1 MCLVKGLFLAYP
13 LQSLSFQTLFDAV
26 ADAMLLIS
34 DSGKITEA
42 NSAALSLLG
51 YSAQEMIGLKVEA
64 LVPKHYQTQHRKN
77 RTNFIQNPEK
87 RPMGS
92 GNELS
97 VLTKSGQEL
106 EVDIGLSPINYQ
118 EKPYTLV
125 TFYTV
130 AKRKSIEQALRI
142 SEERLRLAKK
152 AAGLIAFDFDL
163 DADAQL
169 KMRDEND
176 QLLTHWGIDPDKTE
190 QSHAGKNQTE
200 QSDSVVAFVIHPEDR
215 LLRESAIHQ
224 AINPAGNG
232 EFNIE
237 YRIINRFNGD
247 LRWISA
253 IGRAHFL
260 GGSAT
265 RLLGVTRDITE
276 QKMLE
281 KKLQEQHA
289 ETETLFAK
297 EVATQTASAIAHE
310 INQPLTAISAY
321 SEVAL
326 HALKQKV
333 IDSASLKRALE
344 GCVTQAQRAGSSLHE
359 LLSFLHKGDMI
370 REQLDINHAVKEA
383 LVIAKSYGYSDFAP
397 VLQLES
403 NTKPVLGN
411 KTQVLKILVNLLRNA
426 VEAMREAEIASS
438 EISITVRTNANINM
452 AHVTVQDVG
461 PGLSDEIA
469 KHIFEPFFTTK
480 AKGIGMGLAISRTL
494 AEANGGQLW
503 LDPDVRVGAT
513 FHFTLPF
520 AS

>member
-1 MCLVKGLFLAYP
+1 MCLVKGLFLADP

-34 DSGKITEA
+34 DTGKVTEA
-42 NSAALSLLG
+42 NTAALSLLG
-51 YSAQEMIGLKVEA
+51 YTAQEIIGLKVEV
-64 LVPKHYQTQHRKN
+64 LVPKRYKAQHLRH
-77 RTNFIQNPEK
+77 RTKFIQNPEK

-92 GNELS
+92 GNELA
-97 VLTKSGQEL
+97 VLTKEGKEL
-106 EVDIGLSPINYQ
+106 EVDIGLSPISYQ
-118 EKPYTLV
+118 EKSYTLV

-130 AKRKSIEQALRI
+130 AKRKSVEQALRI
-142 SEERLRLAKK
+142 SEESLRLAKK
-152 AAGLIAFDFDL
+152 AAGLVTFDFD
-163 DADAQL
+163 ADL
-169 KMRDEND
+169 KMRDANE
-176 QLLTHWGIDPDKTE
+176 QLIAYWGTEPSNTE
-190 QSHAGKNQTE
+190 QKSEKNDNT
-200 QSDSVVAFVIHPEDR
+200 ATPTIHPED
-215 LLRESAIHQ
+215 SAIRAS
-224 AINPAGNG
+224 AIRHATDPAGNG
-232 EFNIE
+232 ELKVE
-237 YRIINRFNGD
+237 YRIINPATSD

-253 IGRAHFL
+253 TGRAHFRD
-260 GGSAT
+260 GHAT
-265 RLLGVTRDITE
+265 RLLGVVRDITE
-276 QKMLE
+276 QKVLE
-281 KKLQEQHA
+281 KKLQDQHA

-344 GCVTQAQRAGSSLHE
+344 GCVAQAQRAGSSLHE
-359 LLSFLHKGDMI
+359 LLSFLHKGEMI
-370 REQLDINHAVKEA
+370 REQLDINNVVKEA
-383 LVIAKSYGYSDFAP
+383 LLVAKSYGYSDFQP
-397 VLQLES
+397 VLQLE
-403 NTKPVLGN
+403 NNIRLVLGN

-461 PGLSDEIA
+461 PGLNHEVA

-503 LDPDVRVGAT
+503 LDPDIRVGAT

-520 AS
+520 SS

>member
-13 LQSLSFQTLFDAV
+13 LQNLSLQTLFDAV

-34 DSGKITEA
+34 DAGIITEA
-42 NSAALSLLG
+42 NAAAISLLG
-51 YSAQEMIGLKVEA
+51 YTTQEIIGLKVET
-64 LVPKHYQTQHRKN
+64 LVPKRYQAQHLRY
-77 RTNFIQNPEK
+77 RTKFTQNPEK

-97 VLTKSGQEL
+97 VLTKDGKEL
-106 EVDIGLSPINYQ
+106 EVDIGLSPITHQ
-118 EKPYTLV
+118 EKPYILV
-125 TFYTV
+125 TFYMV
-130 AKRKSIEQALRI
+130 AKRKSVEQALRI
-142 SEERLRLAKK
+142 SEESLRLAKK
-152 AAGLIAFDFDL
+152 AAGLVAFDFDAVL
-163 DADAQL
+163 Q
-169 KMRDEND
+169 MRDANE
-176 QLLTHWGIDPDKTE
+176 QLLAYWGAEPDNTE
-190 QSHAGKNQTE
+190 QASEKNNSTG
-200 QSDSVVAFVIHPEDR
+200 VPVIHPEDR
-215 LLRESAIHQ
+215 AIRASAIRH
-224 AINPAGNG
+224 ATDPAGNG
-232 EFNIE
+232 ELKVE
-237 YRIINRFNGD
+237 YRIINTSTGD
-247 LRWISA
+247 LRWVSA
-253 IGRAHFL
+253 TGRAHFRD
-260 GGSAT
+260 GRAT
-265 RLLGVTRDITE
+265 RLLGVVRDITE
-276 QKMLE
+276 QKVLE
-281 KKLQEQHA
+281 KKLQDQHA

-344 GCVTQAQRAGSSLHE
+344 GCVAQAQRAGSSLHE
-359 LLSFLHKGDMI
+359 LLSFLHKGEML
-370 REQLDINHAVKEA
+370 REQLDINNVIKEA
-383 LVIAKSYGYSDFAP
+383 LVVAKSYGYSDFHP
-397 VLQLES
+397 VLQLENNIS
-403 NTKPVLGN
+403 PVLGN

-461 PGLSDEIA
+461 PGLNHEVA

-503 LDPDVRVGAT
+503 LDPDIKVGAT

-520 AS
+520 SS

>member
-1 MCLVKGLFLAYP
+1 MRLVKGLFLADP

-34 DSGKITEA
+34 DTGKVTEA
-42 NSAALSLLG
+42 NTAALSLLG
-51 YSAQEMIGLKVEA
+51 YTAQEIIGLKVEV
-64 LVPKHYQTQHRKN
+64 LVPKRYKAQHLRH
-77 RTNFIQNPEK
+77 RTKFIQNPEK

-92 GNELS
+92 GNELA
-97 VLTKSGQEL
+97 VLTKEGKEL
-106 EVDIGLSPINYQ
+106 EVDIGLSPISYQ
-118 EKPYTLV
+118 EKSYTLV

-130 AKRKSIEQALRI
+130 AKRKSVEQALRI
-142 SEERLRLAKK
+142 SEESLRLAKK
-152 AAGLIAFDFDL
+152 AAGLVTFDFD
-163 DADAQL
+163 ADL
-169 KMRDEND
+169 KMRDANE
-176 QLLTHWGIDPDKTE
+176 QLIAYWGTEPSNTE
-190 QSHAGKNQTE
+190 QKSEKNDNT
-200 QSDSVVAFVIHPEDR
+200 ATPTIHPED
-215 LLRESAIHQ
+215 SAIRAS
-224 AINPAGNG
+224 AIRHATDPAGNG
-232 EFNIE
+232 ELKVE
-237 YRIINRFNGD
+237 YRIINPATSD

-253 IGRAHFL
+253 TGRAHFRD
-260 GGSAT
+260 GHAT
-265 RLLGVTRDITE
+265 RLLGVVRDITE
-276 QKMLE
+276 QKVLE
-281 KKLQEQHA
+281 KKLQDQHA

-344 GCVTQAQRAGSSLHE
+344 GCVAQAQRAGSSLHE
-359 LLSFLHKGDMI
+359 LLSFLHKGEMT
-370 REQLDINHAVKEA
+370 REQLDINNVVKEA
-383 LVIAKSYGYSDFAP
+383 LVVAKSYGYSDFHP
-397 VLQLES
+397 VLQLE
-403 NTKPVLGN
+403 NNIRLVLGN

-426 VEAMREAEIASS
+426 VEAMREAEIVSS

-461 PGLSDEIA
+461 PGLNHEVA

-480 AKGIGMGLAISRTL
+480 SKGIGMGLAISRSL

-503 LDPDVRVGAT
+503 LDPDFKLGAT

-520 AS
+520 SP

>member
-34 DSGKITEA
+34 DTGKVTEA
-42 NSAALSLLG
+42 NTAALSLLG
-51 YSAQEMIGLKVEA
+51 YTAQEIIGLPVEA
-64 LVPKHYQTQHRKN
+64 LVPRRYQAQHIKH
-77 RTNFIQNPEK
+77 RTKFAKNPEK

-92 GNELS
+92 GNELA
-97 VLTKSGQEL
+97 VLTKEGKEL
-106 EVDIGLSPINYQ
+106 EVDIGLSPISYQ

-130 AKRKSIEQALRI
+130 AKRKSVEQALRI
-142 SEERLRLAKK
+142 SEESLRLAKK
-152 AAGLIAFDFDL
+152 AAGLVVFDFD
-163 DADAQL
+163 ADL
-169 KMRDEND
+169 KMRDANK
-176 QLLTHWGIDPDKTE
+176 QLLTYWGAEPD
-190 QSHAGKNQTE
+190 QTE
-200 QSDSVVAFVIHPEDR
+200 QNTEKNSSTVLPQIHPDD
-215 LLRESAIHQ
+215 SAIRASALRH
-224 AINPAGNG
+224 ATDPLGNG
-232 EFNIE
+232 ELKVE
-237 YRIINRFNGD
+237 YRIINPTTGD

-253 IGRAHFL
+253 TGRAHFRD
-260 GGSAT
+260 GRAT
-265 RLLGVTRDITE
+265 RLLGVVRDITE
-276 QKMLE
+276 QKIIE
-281 KKLQEQHA
+281 KKLQDQHA

-344 GCVTQAQRAGSSLHE
+344 GCVAQAQRAGSSLHE
-359 LLSFLHKGDMI
+359 LLSFLHKGEMT
-370 REQLDINHAVKEA
+370 REQLDINNVVKEA
-383 LVIAKSYGYSDFAP
+383 LVVAKSYGYSDFHP
-397 VLQLES
+397 VLQLE
-403 NTKPVLGN
+403 NNIRLVLGN

-426 VEAMREAEIASS
+426 VEAMREAEIAPS

-452 AHVTVQDVG
+452 AHVSVQDVG
-461 PGLSDEIA
+461 PGLNHEVA

-480 AKGIGMGLAISRTL
+480 SKGIGMGLAISRSL

-503 LDPDVRVGAT
+503 LDPDFKLGAT

-520 AS
+520 SP

>member
-1 MCLVKGLFLAYP
+1 MAYP

-34 DSGKITEA
+34 DTGKITEA
-42 NSAALSLLG
+42 NTAALTLLG
-51 YSAQEMIGLKVEA
+51 YSAQEMIDLKVEA
-64 LVPKHYQTQHRKN
+64 LVPKRHQTQHRKN
-77 RTNFIQNPEK
+77 RTIFIQNPEK

-106 EVDIGLSPINYQ
+106 EVDIGLSPIHYQ
-118 EKPYTLV
+118 EKRYTLV

-130 AKRKSIEQALRI
+130 AKRKSVEQALRI

-169 KMRDEND
+169 KMRDENE
-176 QLLTHWGIDPDKTE
+176 QLLAYWGLDPDKT
-190 QSHAGKNQTE
+190 KRNTE
-200 QSDSVVAFVIHPEDR
+200 YNTKDNDGNVAFVLHPEDR
-215 LLRESAIHQ
+215 MIRESALRM
-224 AINPAGNG
+224 ATNPSGNG
-232 EFNIE
+232 ELNVE
-237 YRIINRFNGD
+237 YRVVNHLNGD
-247 LRWISA
+247 LRWVSA
-253 IGRAHFL
+253 IGRTHFQN
-260 GGSAT
+260 GRAT
-265 RLLGVTRDITE
+265 RLLGVVRDITE
-276 QKMLE
+276 QKILE
-281 KKLQEQHA
+281 KKLQDQHA

-344 GCVTQAQRAGSSLHE
+344 GCVAQAQRAGSSLHE

-370 REQLDINHAVKEA
+370 REQLDINHTVKEA
-383 LVIAKSYGYSDFAP
+383 LIIAKSYGYSDFSP
-397 VLQLES
+397 VLQLE
-403 NTKPVLGN
+403 NNIKPVLGN

-452 AHVTVQDVG
+452 AHVTVQDIG

>member
-34 DSGKITEA
+34 DAGKVTEA
-42 NSAALSLLG
+42 NAAALSLLG
-51 YSAQEMIGLKVEA
+51 YTAQEIIGLPVEA
-64 LVPKHYQTQHRKN
+64 LIPQRYQAQHIKHRIK
-77 RTNFIQNPEK
+77 FAQNPEK

-97 VLTKSGQEL
+97 VLTKQGKEL
-106 EVDIGLSPINYQ
+106 EVDIGLSPISHQ
-118 EKPYTLV
+118 EKPYTLI

-130 AKRKSIEQALRI
+130 AKRKSVEQALRI
-142 SEERLRLAKK
+142 SEESLRLAKK
-152 AAGLIAFDFDL
+152 AAGLVAFDFD
-163 DADAQL
+163 ADL
-169 KMRDEND
+169 KMRDANE
-176 QLLTHWGIDPDKTE
+176 QLLAYWGAEPDHTE
-190 QSHAGKNQTE
+190 KNNST
-200 QSDSVVAFVIHPEDR
+200 VLPMIHPDD
-215 LLRESAIHQ
+215 SAIRAS
-224 AINPAGNG
+224 AIRHATDPLGNG
-232 EFNIE
+232 ELKVE
-237 YRIINRFNGD
+237 YRIINQATGD

-253 IGRAHFL
+253 IGRAHFRD
-260 GGSAT
+260 GRAT
-265 RLLGVTRDITE
+265 RLLGVVRDITE
-276 QKMLE
+276 QKVIE
-281 KKLQEQHA
+281 KKLQDQHA

-344 GCVTQAQRAGSSLHE
+344 GCVAQAQRAGSSLHE
-359 LLSFLHKGDMI
+359 LLSFLHKGEMT
-370 REQLDINHAVKEA
+370 REQLDINSVVKEA
-383 LVIAKSYGYSDFAP
+383 FLVAKSYGYSDFHP
-397 VLQLES
+397 VLQLE
-403 NTKPVLGN
+403 NNIRPVLGN

-438 EISITVRTNANINM
+438 EISVTVRTNANINM

-461 PGLSDEIA
+461 PGLNHEVA

-480 AKGIGMGLAISRTL
+480 PKGIGMGLAISRTL

-503 LDPDVRVGAT
+503 LDPDVKVGAT

-520 AS
+520 SP

>member
-1 MCLVKGLFLAYP
+1 MRLVKGLFLADP

-34 DSGKITEA
+34 DTGKVTEA
-42 NSAALSLLG
+42 NTAALSLLG
-51 YSAQEMIGLKVEA
+51 YTAQEIIGLKVEV
-64 LVPKHYQTQHRKN
+64 LVPKRYKAQHLRH
-77 RTNFIQNPEK
+77 RTKFIQNPEK

-92 GNELS
+92 GNELA
-97 VLTKSGQEL
+97 VLTKEGKEL
-106 EVDIGLSPINYQ
+106 EVDIGLSPISYQ
-118 EKPYTLV
+118 EKSYTLV

-130 AKRKSIEQALRI
+130 AKRKSVEQALRI
-142 SEERLRLAKK
+142 SEESLRLAKK
-152 AAGLIAFDFDL
+152 AAGLVTFDFD
-163 DADAQL
+163 ADL
-169 KMRDEND
+169 KMRDANE
-176 QLLTHWGIDPDKTE
+176 QLIAYWGTEPSNTE
-190 QSHAGKNQTE
+190 QKSEKNDNT
-200 QSDSVVAFVIHPEDR
+200 ATPTIHPED
-215 LLRESAIHQ
+215 SAIRAS
-224 AINPAGNG
+224 AIRHATDPAGNG
-232 EFNIE
+232 EFKVE
-237 YRIINRFNGD
+237 YRIINPATSD

-253 IGRAHFL
+253 TGRAHFRD
-260 GGSAT
+260 GHAT
-265 RLLGVTRDITE
+265 RLLGVVRDITE
-276 QKMLE
+276 QKVLE
-281 KKLQEQHA
+281 KKLQDQHA

-344 GCVTQAQRAGSSLHE
+344 GCVAQAQRAGSSLHE
-359 LLSFLHKGDMI
+359 LLSFLHKGEMI
-370 REQLDINHAVKEA
+370 REQLDINNVVKEA
-383 LVIAKSYGYSDFAP
+383 LVVAKSYGYSDFHP
-397 VLQLES
+397 VLQLE
-403 NTKPVLGN
+403 NNIRLVLGN

-426 VEAMREAEIASS
+426 VEAMREAGIASS

-461 PGLSDEIA
+461 PGLNHEVA

-503 LDPDVRVGAT
+503 LDPDIRVGAT

-520 AS
+520 SS

>member
-1 MCLVKGLFLAYP
+1 MRLVKGLFLADP

-34 DSGKITEA
+34 DTGKVTEA
-42 NSAALSLLG
+42 NTAALSLLG
-51 YSAQEMIGLKVEA
+51 YTAQEIIGLKVEV
-64 LVPKHYQTQHRKN
+64 LVPKRYKAQHLRH
-77 RTNFIQNPEK
+77 RTKFIQNPEK

-92 GNELS
+92 GNELA
-97 VLTKSGQEL
+97 VLTKEGKEL

-130 AKRKSIEQALRI
+130 AKRKSVEQALRI
-142 SEERLRLAKK
+142 SEESLRLAKK
-152 AAGLIAFDFDL
+152 AAGLVAFDFD
-163 DADAQL
+163 ADL
-169 KMRDEND
+169 KMRDANE
-176 QLLTHWGIDPDKTE
+176 QLIAYWGTEPSNTE
-190 QSHAGKNQTE
+190 QKSEKNNNT
-200 QSDSVVAFVIHPEDR
+200 ATPTIHPED
-215 LLRESAIHQ
+215 SAIRAS
-224 AINPAGNG
+224 AILHAIDPTGNG
-232 EFNIE
+232 EFKAE
-237 YRIINRFNGD
+237 YRIINPTTGD

-253 IGRAHFL
+253 TGRAHFRD
-260 GGSAT
+260 GHAT
-265 RLLGVTRDITE
+265 RLLGVVRDITE
-276 QKMLE
+276 QKVLE
-281 KKLQEQHA
+281 KKLQDQHA

-344 GCVTQAQRAGSSLHE
+344 GCVAQAQRAGSSLHE
-359 LLSFLHKGDMI
+359 LLSFLHKGEMI
-370 REQLDINHAVKEA
+370 REQLDINNVVKEA
-383 LVIAKSYGYSDFAP
+383 LLVAKSYGYSDFQP
-397 VLQLES
+397 VLQLE
-403 NTKPVLGN
+403 NNIRLVLGN

-461 PGLSDEIA
+461 PGLNHEVA

-520 AS
+520 SS

>member
-1 MCLVKGLFLAYP
+1 MRLVKGLFLADP

-34 DSGKITEA
+34 DTGKVTEA
-42 NSAALSLLG
+42 NTAALSLLG
-51 YSAQEMIGLKVEA
+51 YTAQEIIGLKVEV
-64 LVPKHYQTQHRKN
+64 LVPKRYKAQHLRH
-77 RTNFIQNPEK
+77 RTKFIQNPEK

-92 GNELS
+92 GNELA
-97 VLTKSGQEL
+97 VLTKEGKEL

-118 EKPYTLV
+118 EKSYTLV

-130 AKRKSIEQALRI
+130 AKRKSVEQALRI
-142 SEERLRLAKK
+142 SEESLRLAKK
-152 AAGLIAFDFDL
+152 AAGLVTFDFD
-163 DADAQL
+163 ADL
-169 KMRDEND
+169 KMRDANE
-176 QLLTHWGIDPDKTE
+176 QLIAYWGTEPSNTE
-190 QSHAGKNQTE
+190 QKSEKNDNT
-200 QSDSVVAFVIHPEDR
+200 ATPTIHPED
-215 LLRESAIHQ
+215 SAIRAS
-224 AINPAGNG
+224 AIRHATDPAGNG
-232 EFNIE
+232 EFKVE
-237 YRIINRFNGD
+237 YRIINPATSD

-253 IGRAHFL
+253 AGRAHFRD
-260 GGSAT
+260 GHAT
-265 RLLGVTRDITE
+265 RLLGVVRDITE
-276 QKMLE
+276 QKVLE
-281 KKLQEQHA
+281 KKLQDQHA

-344 GCVTQAQRAGSSLHE
+344 GCVAQAQRAGSSLHE
-359 LLSFLHKGDMI
+359 LLSFLHKGEMI
-370 REQLDINHAVKEA
+370 REQLDINNVVKEA
-383 LVIAKSYGYSDFAP
+383 LVVAKSYGYSDFHP
-397 VLQLES
+397 VLQLE
-403 NTKPVLGN
+403 NNIRLVLGN

-426 VEAMREAEIASS
+426 VEAMREAGIASS

-461 PGLSDEIA
+461 PGLNHEVA

-503 LDPDVRVGAT
+503 LDPDIRVGAT

-520 AS
+520 SS

>member
-1 MCLVKGLFLAYP
+1 MAYP

-34 DSGKITEA
+34 DTGKIAEA
-42 NSAALSLLG
+42 NAAALTLLG

-64 LVPKHYQTQHRKN
+64 LVPKRYQTQHRKN

-130 AKRKSIEQALRI
+130 TKRKSIEQALRI

-152 AAGLIAFDFDL
+152 AAGLVAFDFDF
-163 DADAQL
+163 DANAQL
-169 KMRDEND
+169 KMHDENE
-176 QLLTHWGIDPDKTE
+176 QLLAYWGVNPDKIEQNTE
-190 QSHAGKNQTE
+190 SNAEECVSNAAL
-200 QSDSVVAFVIHPEDR
+200 VLHPEDR
-215 LLRESAIHQ
+215 TIRESAIRL
-224 AINPAGNG
+224 AADPASNG
-232 EFNIE
+232 EFNVE
-237 YRIINRFNGD
+237 YRIINSLNGD
-247 LRWISA
+247 LRWVSA
-253 IGRAHFL
+253 IGRTHFQN
-260 GGSAT
+260 GRAT
-265 RLLGVTRDITE
+265 RLLGVVRDITE

-321 SEVAL
+321 REVAL

-403 NTKPVLGN
+403 NIKPVLGN

>member
-1 MCLVKGLFLAYP
+1 LAYP

-34 DSGKITEA
+34 NTGRVVEA
-42 NSAALSLLG
+42 NAAALSLLG
-51 YSAQEMIGLKVEA
+51 YTAQEILDLKVET
-64 LVPKHYQTQHRKN
+64 LVPKRYQAQHIKYRKK
-77 RTNFIQNPEK
+77 FAQNPEK
-87 RPMGS
+87 RPMGT

-97 VLTKSGQEL
+97 VLTKDGNEL
-106 EVDIGLSPINYQ
+106 EVDIGLSPINHQ

-130 AKRKSIEQALRI
+130 TKRKSVEQALRI
-142 SEERLRLAKK
+142 SEESLRLAKK
-152 AAGLIAFDFDL
+152 AAGLVAFDFDASFKVS
-163 DADAQL
+163 DDN
-169 KMRDEND
+169 E
-176 QLLTHWGIDPDKTE
+176 QLLAYWGAEPNSIE
-190 QSHAGKNQTE
+190 QHTGKNNG
-200 QSDSVVAFVIHPEDR
+200 SAAPVIHPED
-215 LLRESAIHQ
+215 SAIRAS
-224 AINPAGNG
+224 AIQLATDPTGSG
-232 EFNIE
+232 DFNVE
-237 YRIINRFNGD
+237 YRIINRTNGD
-247 LRWISA
+247 LRWVSA
-253 IGRAHFL
+253 IGRAHFKD
-260 GGSAT
+260 GRAT
-265 RLLGVTRDITE
+265 RLLGVVRDITE
-276 QKMLE
+276 QKILE
-281 KKLQEQHA
+281 KKLQDQHA

-326 HALKQKV
+326 HALKQKA

-370 REQLDINHAVKEA
+370 REQLNINNVVKEA
-383 LVIAKSYGYSDFAP
+383 LMVAKSYGYSDFYP
-397 VLQLES
+397 VLQLE
-403 NTKPVLGN
+403 NNIKPVLGN

-426 VEAMREAEIASS
+426 VEAIREAEIASS

-461 PGLSDEIA
+461 PGLNYEIA

-480 AKGIGMGLAISRTL
+480 SKGIGMGLAISRTL

-503 LDPDVRVGAT
+503 LDPDIKIGAT

>member
-1 MCLVKGLFLAYP
+1 MRLVKGLFLADP

-34 DSGKITEA
+34 DTGKVTEA
-42 NSAALSLLG
+42 NTAALSLLG
-51 YSAQEMIGLKVEA
+51 YTAQEIIGLKVEV
-64 LVPKHYQTQHRKN
+64 LVPKRYKAQHLRH
-77 RTNFIQNPEK
+77 RTKFIQNPEK

-92 GNELS
+92 GNELA
-97 VLTKSGQEL
+97 VLTKEGKEL
-106 EVDIGLSPINYQ
+106 EVDIGLSPISYQ
-118 EKPYTLV
+118 EKSYTLV

-130 AKRKSIEQALRI
+130 AKRKSVEQALRI
-142 SEERLRLAKK
+142 SEESLRLAKK
-152 AAGLIAFDFDL
+152 AAGLVTFDFD
-163 DADAQL
+163 ADL
-169 KMRDEND
+169 KMRDANE
-176 QLLTHWGIDPDKTE
+176 QLIAYWGTEPSNTE
-190 QSHAGKNQTE
+190 QKSEKNDNT
-200 QSDSVVAFVIHPEDR
+200 ATPTIHPED
-215 LLRESAIHQ
+215 SAIRAS
-224 AINPAGNG
+224 AIRHATDPAGNG
-232 EFNIE
+232 ELKVE
-237 YRIINRFNGD
+237 YRIINPATSD

-253 IGRAHFL
+253 TGRAHFRD
-260 GGSAT
+260 GHAT
-265 RLLGVTRDITE
+265 RLLGVVRDITE
-276 QKMLE
+276 QKVLE
-281 KKLQEQHA
+281 KKLQDQHA

-344 GCVTQAQRAGSSLHE
+344 GCVAQAQRAGSSLHE
-359 LLSFLHKGDMI
+359 LLSFLHKGEMI
-370 REQLDINHAVKEA
+370 REQLDINNVVKEA
-383 LVIAKSYGYSDFAP
+383 LLVAKSYGYSDFQP
-397 VLQLES
+397 VLQLE
-403 NTKPVLGN
+403 NNIRLVLGN

-461 PGLSDEIA
+461 PGLNHEVA

-520 AS
+520 SS